1 MGISMNN
8 NLYDAMTG
16 TTRSDEA
23 PKIEISKKTGQHIT
37 VGIDT
42 MDIDRVEKITNWII
56 REVYPEKLYWS
67 PSRRSSFKKSIQ
79 RFSSANPGAV
89 NSRNNVIDMIN
100 GMLES
105 GLIDVGIS
113 HKLALGITL
122 Y

>member
-16 TTRSDEA
+16 TVRSDDALNKEI
-23 PKIEISKKTGQHIT
+23 PKTELSTNLS
-37 VGIDT
+37 IDT
-42 MDIDRVEKITNWII
+42 MNIDYVEKLTNWIVQEI
-56 REVYPEKLYWS
+56 YPEKLEWS